1 MSQEYTP
8 VVWVDEAEGTVGT
21 LINKARLDQ
30 MQTAHHYADGFEEVD
45 TIPTADPGV
54 DYHKI
59 VYCTADKQFYRWT
72 GTAWEKDID
81 DDTKALLL
89 AHEADHAN
97 PHQVTKAQVGLGN
110 CDNTSDADKP
120 VSTAQQTAL
129 DAKLDDTQL
138 ITSWG
143 AGDASATDSNIPSA
157 KLTKDTLNNKVDDTQ
172 IVSAWQD
179 TPDNDHIPTEK
190 LTKDTIDG
198 VDASAV
204 HKAGAETITGAKTIT
219 GDITIGTAGTPTDV
233 NMLGDL
239 TIQGDIT
246 QNGSAYETHAEQIFT
261 TKDYITMRE
270 GATGALSPGDY
281 SGLEIVKYDGTNNG
295 RLVVDASGTARVGD
309 VGDEQPLLTR
319 DESADLTD
327 GDLLQWDATGQKAIG
342 KDINTLPFTKHA
354 YNTNS
359 DNTTSVPPASTV
371 QITNASITIPAGI
384 NIINVS
390 MSVSMSANAY
400 VLIGIGGNLNTWRN
414 NAFSSSSGE
423 MAISGSYIISNNAPL
438 TICPM
443 VNHRGSASVT
453 PNVSISAV
461 TLN

>member
-8 VVWVDEAEGTVGT
+8 VTWVDEEEGTPGT

-97 PHQVTKAQVGLGN
+97 PHVVTKAQVGLGN
-110 CDNTSDADKP
+110 VDNKGT
-120 VSTAQQTAL
+120 VSSWQSTVDNDHIPTEKLVKDSL
-129 DAKLDDTQL
+129 DA
-138 ITSWG
+138 
-143 AGDASATDSNIPSA
+143 
-157 KLTKDTLNNKVDDTQ
+157 KVDDTQ

-198 VDASAV
+198 VDTSAV
-204 HKAGAETITGAKTIT
+204 HKAGTETITGAKTIT

-246 QNGSAYETHAEQIFT
+246 QNGSSYETHAEKIYT

-309 VGDEQPLLTR
+309 VGDEEPLLTR
-319 DESADLTD
+319 DESADMTD
-327 GDLLQWDATGQKAIG
+327 GALLRWNASGSKAVTNSVTFCKKYSGSATVATSAWAASGITAYPYKA
-342 KDINTLPFTKHA
+342 DITISGITANDYALVSFASTEASSGNYDTGCDTAANTLTIYARATP
-354 YNTNS
+354 S
-359 DNTTSVPPASTV
+359 G
-371 QITNASITIPAGI
+371 SITITYM
-384 NIINVS
+384 IIQDVS
-390 MSVSMSANAY
+390 
-400 VLIGIGGNLNTWRN
+400 
-414 NAFSSSSGE
+414 
-423 MAISGSYIISNNAPL
+423 
-438 TICPM
+438 
-443 VNHRGSASVT
+443 
-453 PNVSISAV
+453 
-461 TLN
+461 

>member
-8 VVWVDEAEGTVGT
+8 VTWVDEEEGTPGT

-59 VYCTADKQFYRWT
+59 VYCTVDKQFYRWT
-72 GTAWEKDID
+72 GSAWEKDID

-97 PHQVTKAQVGLGN
+97 PHVVTKAQVGLGN
-110 CDNTSDADKP
+110 VDNKGT
-120 VSTAQQTAL
+120 VSSWQSTTDNDHIPTEKLVKDSL
-129 DAKLDDTQL
+129 DA
-138 ITSWG
+138 
-143 AGDASATDSNIPSA
+143 
-157 KLTKDTLNNKVDDTQ
+157 KVDDTQ

-204 HKAGAETITGAKTIT
+204 HKAGAETITGAKTIK
-219 GDITIGTAGTPTDV
+219 GDITIGEVGTPTDV
-233 NMLGDL
+233 TQVGDL
-239 TIQGDIT
+239 NITGDITIQGDIT
-246 QNGSAYETHAEQIFT
+246 QNGSSYETHAEKIYT

-309 VGDEQPLLTR
+309 VGDEEPLLTR
-319 DESADLTD
+319 DESADMTD
-327 GDLLQWDATGQKAIG
+327 GALLRWNASGSKAVTNSVTFCKKYSGSATVATSAWAASGITAYPYKA
-342 KDINTLPFTKHA
+342 DITISGITANDYALVSFASTEASSGNYDTGCDTASNTLTIYARATP
-354 YNTNS
+354 S
-359 DNTTSVPPASTV
+359 G
-371 QITNASITIPAGI
+371 SITITYM
-384 NIINVS
+384 IIQDVS
-390 MSVSMSANAY
+390 
-400 VLIGIGGNLNTWRN
+400 
-414 NAFSSSSGE
+414 
-423 MAISGSYIISNNAPL
+423 
-438 TICPM
+438 
-443 VNHRGSASVT
+443 
-453 PNVSISAV
+453 
-461 TLN
+461 

>member
-8 VVWVDEAEGTVGT
+8 VTWVDEEEGTPGT

-59 VYCTADKQFYRWT
+59 VYCTVDKQFYRWT
-72 GTAWEKDID
+72 GSAWEKDID

-97 PHQVTKAQVGLGN
+97 PHVVTKAQVGLGN
-110 CDNTSDADKP
+110 VDNKGT
-120 VSTAQQTAL
+120 VSSWQSTVDNDHIPTEKLVKDSL
-129 DAKLDDTQL
+129 DA
-138 ITSWG
+138 
-143 AGDASATDSNIPSA
+143 
-157 KLTKDTLNNKVDDTQ
+157 KVDDTQ
-172 IVSAWQD
+172 IVSAWQA
-179 TPDNDHIPTEK
+179 TPDDTHIPSEK
-190 LTKDTIDG
+190 LVHDT
-198 VDASAV
+198 DATAV

-239 TIQGDIT
+239 TITGDIT

-281 SGLEIVKYDGTNNG
+281 SGLEIVKYDGSNSG

-309 VGDEQPLLTR
+309 VGDEEPLLTR
-319 DESADLTD
+319 DETADMTD
-327 GDLLQWDATGQKAIG
+327 GALLRWNATGSKAVTNSVTFCKKYSGSATVATTAWAASGITAYPY
-342 KDINTLPFTKHA
+342 KADITISGITANDYALVSFASTEASSGNYDTGCDTAANTLTIYARAAP
-354 YNTNS
+354 S
-359 DNTTSVPPASTV
+359 G
-371 QITNASITIPAGI
+371 SITITYM
-384 NIINVS
+384 IIQDVS
-390 MSVSMSANAY
+390 
-400 VLIGIGGNLNTWRN
+400 
-414 NAFSSSSGE
+414 
-423 MAISGSYIISNNAPL
+423 
-438 TICPM
+438 
-443 VNHRGSASVT
+443 
-453 PNVSISAV
+453 
-461 TLN
+461 

>member
-8 VVWVDEAEGTVGT
+8 VTWVDEEEGTPGT

-59 VYCTADKQFYRWT
+59 VYCTVDKQFYRWT
-72 GTAWEKDID
+72 GSAWEKDID

-97 PHQVTKAQVGLGN
+97 PHVVTKAQVGLGN

-157 KLTKDTLNNKVDDTQ
+157 KLTKDTLDTKVDDTQ
-172 IVSAWQD
+172 IVSAWQA
-179 TPDNDHIPTEK
+179 TPDDTHIPSEK
-190 LTKDTIDG
+190 LVHDT
-198 VDASAV
+198 DATAV
-204 HKAGAETITGAKTIT
+204 HKAGTETITGEKTIT
-219 GDITIGTAGTPTDV
+219 GDITIGQAGTPTDV

-239 TIQGDIT
+239 TITGNIT
-246 QNGSAYETHAEQIFT
+246 QNGSAYETHAEKIYT

-309 VGDEQPLLTR
+309 VGDEEPLLTR
-319 DESADLTD
+319 DESADMTD
-327 GDLLQWDATGQKAIG
+327 GALLRWNATGSKAVTNSVTFCKKYSGSATVAVADWAASGITAYPY
-342 KDINTLPFTKHA
+342 KADITISGITANDYALVSFASTEASSGNYDTGCDTSANTLTIYARATP
-354 YNTNS
+354 S
-359 DNTTSVPPASTV
+359 G
-371 QITNASITIPAGI
+371 SITITYM
-384 NIINVS
+384 IIQDVS
-390 MSVSMSANAY
+390 
-400 VLIGIGGNLNTWRN
+400 
-414 NAFSSSSGE
+414 
-423 MAISGSYIISNNAPL
+423 
-438 TICPM
+438 
-443 VNHRGSASVT
+443 
-453 PNVSISAV
+453 
-461 TLN
+461 